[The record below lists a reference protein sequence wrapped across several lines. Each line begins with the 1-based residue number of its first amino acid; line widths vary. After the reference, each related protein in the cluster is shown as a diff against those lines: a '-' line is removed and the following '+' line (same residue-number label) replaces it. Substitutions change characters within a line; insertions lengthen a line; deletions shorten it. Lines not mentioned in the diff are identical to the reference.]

1 MDTREKDEHGLTVC
15 PNCSK
20 HYKPELGERT
30 KDVCIQEEFPKATA
44 EQREQLVTGLCSS
57 ACFSE
62 YLGIRK
68 RK

>member
-1 MDTREKDEHGLTVC
+1 MEIDENGLTVC
-15 PNCSK
+15 PQCGK
-20 HYKPELGERT
+20 RYTPILGERT

-57 ACFSE
+57 LCFSK
-62 YLGIRK
+62 YLGINK